1 MPIYTSAPA
10 ALNLDSAIHR
20 INSYPV
26 DKYKGNQLRYT
37 TCEQP
42 GPGRK
47 ERNRGTFLLK
57 EKTQQQCLTTEL

>member
-1 MPIYTSAPA
+1 MPIYTSAPP
-10 ALNLDSAIHR
+10 ALNLDSAIQR

-37 TCEQP
+37 TFEQP

-47 ERNRGTFLLK
+47 ERN
-57 EKTQQQCLTTEL
+57 